1 MKKSKASRRGGGGGG
16 IEMISDLPD
25 PILYLILSGLP
36 TTEEAVR
43 TSILSTR
50 WRYLWTSLPSLDID
64 STRGLKPSVNFK
76 KNKFKEFVYWVLVN
90 KTLDLDS
97 FRLRCASDYN
107 MSTVWRWIHAA
118 VMRKVK
124 LLDLSFFPRVDDED
138 FKLPHS
144 LVTCDSLEVLRL
156 FLYERSLVL
165 PTATGFPA
173 LRVLE
178 LNSIELLDHNSVQ
191 EFFKSCPLLED
202 LSLIDCFSYTNKNLC
217 ISCLNLKSLRIHNW
231 TIGTYAKRFGYGS
244 SSDNDGLCFCLQ
256 ICCPK
261 LVFFE
266 YAGHSADAFSFENL
280 DSLKKAV
287 IYPDGTVSLFGS
299 IGANICQLFAGV
311 SHVESLSLNLFSLK
325 VISLARD
332 AHGAFP
338 TSLPNLKTLEI
349 STTIEHYTMTVVMRI
364 LRCCPNLESFH
375 LIVEEEILWPQ
386 VLKFDEFL
394 ACHLKRVEFLEF
406 HGEKRKVDMARFLL
420 EHGNELEEMVFS
432 WHDKVNYHEKST
444 DTMKEVSKFY
454 KASSTVKLITLL
466 KD

>member
-1 MKKSKASRRGGGGGG
+1 MKKSKG
-16 IEMISDLPD
+16 ENVVVDMINNLPD
-25 PILYLILSGLP
+25 HILQLILSGLP

-50 WRYLWTSLPSLDID
+50 WRYLWTSLPSLDLD
-64 STRGLKPSVNFK
+64 CTRILTNSKRNE
-76 KNKFKEFVYWVLVN
+76 FKEFVKRILVDQ
-90 KTLDLDS
+90 TLDLES
-97 FRLRCASDYN
+97 FRLCCENYYD
-107 MSTVWRWIHAA
+107 MSTVGQWIHAA

-124 LLDLSFFPRVDDED
+124 LLDLTFCSRVDGEVI
-138 FKLPHS
+138 KLPHS

-156 FLYERSLVL
+156 FLYSCRLRL
-165 PTATGFPA
+165 PAVTGFPA

-178 LNSIELLDHNSVQ
+178 LNSIELLDRNSVQ

-202 LSLIDCFSYTNKNLC
+202 LSLIDCISYTNKNLC

-325 VISLARD
+325 
-332 AHGAFP
+332 
-338 TSLPNLKTLEI
+338 
-349 STTIEHYTMTVVMRI
+349 
-364 LRCCPNLESFH
+364 
-375 LIVEEEILWPQ
+375 EILWPE

-406 HGEKRKVDMARFLL
+406 NGEKRKVDMARFLL

-432 WHDKVNYHEKST
+432 WRDKVNYHEKST
-444 DTMKEVSKFY
+444 ETMKEVSKFY